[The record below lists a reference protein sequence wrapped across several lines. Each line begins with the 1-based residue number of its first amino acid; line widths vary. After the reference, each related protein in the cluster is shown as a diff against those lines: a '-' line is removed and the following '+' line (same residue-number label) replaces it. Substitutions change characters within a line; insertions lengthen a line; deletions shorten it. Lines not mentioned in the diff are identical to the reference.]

1 MVYENEDNECELYQ
15 MDLDG
20 SNQQLILKFAA
31 YADSVCLH
39 KDAVYFR
46 KPGDEVGEEEY
57 LYQFCYGEKKE
68 KLLIDDAVAKCFF
81 SGESIYFQSN
91 YGDWVKKINL
101 SNGNKSIISNKGI
114 AKWRSEERRVGKECR
129 SRWSPYH

>member
-1 MVYENEDNECELYQ
+1 

-68 KLLIDDAVAKCFF
+68 KLLIDDAVAKCF
-81 SGESIYFQSN
+81 
-91 YGDWVKKINL
+91 
-101 SNGNKSIISNKGI
+101 
-114 AKWRSEERRVGKECR
+114 
-129 SRWSPYH
+129 

>member
-1 MVYENEDNECELYQ
+1 M
-15 MDLDG
+15 
-20 SNQQLILKFAA
+20 
-31 YADSVCLH
+31 
-39 KDAVYFR
+39 
-46 KPGDEVGEEEY
+46 Y

-91 YGDWVKKINL
+91 YGDGVKKINL

-114 AKWRSEERRVGKECR
+114 AKWGCFDIVLGRKIFWGCENGKLIYVD
-129 SRWSPYH
+129 SNTGKDLS